1 MINNPFVSTVLADS
15 QLKRIKA
22 CIPRRI
28 KRFMLLYV
36 FGVDMRPG
44 IHPSRKWLENDV
56 LAVLPGLGFR
66 RILFVGTA
74 PYTWHYERI
83 ACRAGGEWI
92 TCDVNPSAAVWG
104 ARRHAVARVQ
114 EIDARFAPGYF
125 DAVILSG
132 VLAFGID
139 PGADFDAA
147 ISAISRVLRP
157 EGLLLLGWNSDLAA
171 DPLLSGGMCRL
182 FRAAVNLPLPSRR
195 SFDEEA
201 FVYDFQL
208 RAEDHEQSRSLSGT
222 SNQKS

>member
-1 MINNPFVSTVLADS
+1 MRLVSAALADPR
-15 QLKRIKA
+15 LAWIKA
-22 CIPRRI
+22 AIPRRI
-28 KRFMLLYV
+28 KRFMLLHV
-36 FGVDMRPG
+36 FGADMQPG

-56 LAVLPGLGFR
+56 LGALPALGFK
-66 RILFVGTA
+66 RIMFVGTA

-83 ACRAGGEWI
+83 VRRAGGEWI

-114 EIDARFAPGYF
+114 DIDTRFAPGYF

-132 VLAFGID
+132 VLAFGIA
-139 PGADFDAA
+139 PGIDFDAA
-147 ISAISRVLRP
+147 ISAIWRVLRP
-157 EGLLLLGWNSDLAA
+157 EGLLLLGWNADAAA
-171 DPLLSGGMCRL
+171 DPLLSADMRRL

-208 RAEDHEQSRSLSGT
+208 RAE
-222 SNQKS
+222 

>member
-1 MINNPFVSTVLADS
+1 MRLVSAALADS
-15 QLKRIKA
+15 RLAWIKA
-22 CIPRRI
+22 VIPRRV
-28 KRFMLLYV
+28 KRFMLLHV
-36 FGVDMRPG
+36 FGADMRPG

-56 LAVLPGLGFR
+56 LAALPALGFR

-83 ACRAGGEWI
+83 VRRAGGEWI

-114 EIDARFAPGYF
+114 DIDTRFAPAYF

-132 VLAFGID
+132 VLAFGVA
-139 PGADFDAA
+139 PGAEFDAA
-147 ISAISRVLRP
+147 IAAIWRVLRP
-157 EGLLLLGWNSDLAA
+157 EGLLLLGWNSDAAA
-171 DPLLSGGMCRL
+171 DPLLAGGMRRL
-182 FRAAVNLPLPSRR
+182 FRAAADLPLPSRR

-208 RAEDHEQSRSLSGT
+208 RVE
-222 SNQKS
+222 